1 MKKIRELNETIN
13 LQPGDMIP
21 CDKADSGLTRKFS
34 INVIK
39 EYITNEI
46 NRKIDEILL
55 PRIKNLEESFPL
67 LESKYSETKLGDCW
81 LASQE
86 AFYTKQQYPWV
97 YDYLY
102 KVYSYEIA
110 NPNINVISST
120 DPYGVYDFVID
131 LQNQT
136 FRLPINNGSES
147 IAGPVDKAI
156 PLTKGASLSTL
167 TMTRNGVFSWANI
180 NNAPNLNDPRF
191 LRIFYK
197 SSDNRDIIAKSLESK
212 GGSLQYRLTIN
223 APVKRGDV
231 IVIEYNVGGAVE
243 FFGLIPNV
251 GNGTLYYYIGKNPIS
266 DELKEN

>member
-1 MKKIRELNETIN
+1 MKKIRELNETVN

-21 CDKADSGLTRKFS
+21 CDKADTGLTRKFS
-34 INVIK
+34 IDVIK
-39 EYITNEI
+39 EYITKEV

-67 LESKYSETKLGDCW
+67 LESKYSESKLGDCW

-102 KVYSYEIA
+102 KIYFYEIE
-110 NPNINVISST
+110 NPNISIVSVE

-131 LQNQT
+131 IPNQT

-147 IAGPVDKAI
+147 IAGPVSNAI
-156 PLTKGASLSTL
+156 PLTKGAAHSTL
-167 TMTRNGVFSWANI
+167 TMTRNGVFSWSQL

-191 LRIFYK
+191 LNVFFVN
-197 SSDNRDIIAKSLESK
+197 STAKILESK
-212 GGSLQYRLTIN
+212 GGSQQYRLTL
-223 APVKRGDV
+223 ATPVKRGDT
-231 IVIEYNVGGAVE
+231 IQIDYNVGGALE
-243 FFGLIPNV
+243 FFGLIPDV
-251 GNGTLYYYIGKNPIS
+251 GNGTLYYYIGKKPIS
-266 DELKEN
+266 DNLNGE

>member
-1 MKKIRELNETIN
+1 MKKIRELNETAN
-13 LQPGDMIP
+13 LQLGDMIP
-21 CDKADSGLTRKFS
+21 CDKADTGLTRKFS
-34 INVIK
+34 IAVIK

-102 KVYSYEIA
+102 KIYSYEIT
-110 NPNINVISST
+110 NPNISVIPSVY
-120 DPYGVYDFVID
+120 PYGVYDFVID

-156 PLTKGASLSTL
+156 PLIKGASSSTL
-167 TMTRNGVFSWANI
+167 TMTRNGVFAWSNI
-180 NNAPNLNDPRF
+180 NNAPDLNNPRY
-191 LRIFYK
+191 LQIFYK
-197 SSDNRDIIAKSLESK
+197 NSDYTNNAAKKLESR
-212 GGSLQYRLTIN
+212 GGSQQYRLTIN

-231 IVIEYNVGGAVE
+231 IVLEYNVGGAVE

-251 GNGTLYYYIGKNPIS
+251 GNGTLYYYIGKQPIS
-266 DELKEN
+266 DKLNEA